1 MSRESYG
8 GGGQYGGGSSSSSS
22 SGGGNSGRESYG
34 GGGQYSAPSAPSAPS
49 GNGQVDVGFQEALRK
64 QAIQQANPVFGDPDP
79 QVDVSPQDRDSITSF
94 LDNYAANVKANPF
107 MAGTIGALTTLYQT
121 EQAKNMLMDTPGYE
135 FLNDYSISDDSVV
148 SGDGG
153 SDRLATQLISQLP
166 LSMTGATPQESM
178 VNQYFANL
186 GIGQQPL
193 SSNLQTSYNNAKN
206 NVNSIL
212 GVNQQF
218 GYSTTPYGLLSSTN
232 LADNPFNIEY
242 MTTRGLI

>member
-1 MSRESYG
+1 MAG
-8 GGGQYGGGSSSSSS
+8 GRDASQSDFGGSSSSSS
-22 SGGGNSGRESYG
+22 SGGGNGGRESYG
-34 GGGQYSAPSAPSAPS
+34 GGGQYSAPSTPSAPS
-49 GNGQVDVGFQEALRK
+49 NDGQVDVGFQEALRQ
-64 QAIQQANPVFGDPDP
+64 QAIRQADPVFGDPDP
-79 QVDVSPQDRDSITSF
+79 QVDVSPQDRNSITSF

-107 MAGTIGALTTLYQT
+107 SLGLVGALSTLYQT
-121 EQAKNMLMDTPGYE
+121 EQAKNMLLDTPGYE
-135 FLNDYSISDDSVV
+135 FLNDYSVSDDGVV
-148 SGDGG
+148 GGDGG

-166 LSMTGATPQESM
+166 ISMTGATPQESM

-186 GIGQQPL
+186 GMGQQPL

-218 GYSTTPYGLLSSTN
+218 GYSTAPYGLLSSTN

-242 MTTRGLI
+242 MKTRGLI